1 MFKNNCILLYKYIC
15 GKKPK
20 KLKYKIRAMIEFTG
34 NNDAPLYQGYF
45 IAVAMYVVA
54 VVQAICLQQYFHK
67 CYVVGMQIRTSLV
80 TIIYDKV
87 CYKKKYV
94 QV

>member
-1 MFKNNCILLYKYIC
+1 
-15 GKKPK
+15 
-20 KLKYKIRAMIEFTG
+20 MIEFTG

-54 VVQAICLQQYFHK
+54 VVQAICLQQYFQK
-67 CYVVGMQIRTSLV
+67 CYIVGMQIRTSLI

-87 CYKKKYV
+87 IF
-94 QV
+94 